1 MYDELLSDI
10 KAMFED
16 RDGSEKELFVPVEIC
31 QSSNM
36 YLLPPM
42 TVAHSDTPLSR
53 FINHSVPVVLG
64 TDNDGVFR
72 MCAFRCSHHTNFRVL
87 TPTSVCWAG

>member
-1 MYDELLSDI
+1 MYDTLLDGI
-10 KAMFED
+10 DVMTAHRGGIRKD
-16 RDGSEKELFVPVEIC
+16 RPFIPVEIC

-36 YLLPPM
+36 YLLPPQ

-53 FINHSVPVVLG
+53 FVHHDVPTVLG

-72 MCAFRCSHHTNFRVL
+72 M
-87 TPTSVCWAG
+87 